1 MRPYGRGLMR
11 LAGVRR
17 CGRWWLLV
25 AVYARCIGTWVHRIV
40 MERSGVCAL
49 FEGGRE
55 GCARRVLGVCANSSR
70 GVGVTVVRV
79 DVRMERVWAWSA
91 AAGHVEPV
99 LAMRDWSVRM
109 GAGVCWVGRAWSV
122 TGCCGHAVI
131 CGVRNP
137 QLLSLGR
144 LWSPDG

>member
-1 MRPYGRGLMR
+1 
-11 LAGVRR
+11 
-17 CGRWWLLV
+17 
-25 AVYARCIGTWVHRIV
+25 

-109 GAGVCWVGRAWSV
+109 GAHGGGVLGWTCMECDRVLWP
-122 TGCCGHAVI
+122 CGH
-131 CGVRNP
+131 
-137 QLLSLGR
+137 
-144 LWSPDG
+144 LWCEKIHSF